1 MNLLRFVRNCGKL
14 RLIALL
20 IVLAAAVRVQAADVS
35 SRLAEILVPSNKTT
49 FGGKVVAL
57 RTGDVLFEYHANTP
71 MIPASNQKLVVL
83 AAAIDQL
90 GGDYQYTTVLAIRDH
105 DLVVIGSGDPVFGD
119 ERLSKRDDVAI
130 THVFET
136 WAARLKE
143 LGIEQI
149 PGDVIIDDSIFDKSF
164 VHESWPKNQY
174 QKWYEAPIGG
184 LNFNANCVTAT
195 VRPTKAGQPARI
207 GLIPPNKYVGITNET
222 KSSDQSSVIVLRP
235 RHSDDLILRGKVN
248 RYGELAPV
256 TVRDPGLFFGAALK
270 EHLIGSGIPVG
281 GNVKRET
288 VRLKQGLLPT
298 DVHIVAVHRQGLPDV
313 LMRAGRDSLGMVAEG
328 VFKTLGVKH
337 AGQGTW
343 SSAASALNAYF
354 RKLGIPAKQVS
365 VDDGSGLSRKNRLS
379 PAASV
384 RILQH
389 MYADPAK
396 FNLLSGSLAVSG
408 ADVGTLRKRMRD
420 KAVRA
425 RVFGKTGTI
434 AGVRTLAGY
443 IKTDSG
449 DWLAFA
455 FFYNTVTGKSPK
467 PRMDDACRFLVD
479 WRDPSQDVMRTAN
492 NGATDGD

>member
-1 MNLLRFVRNCGKL
+1 MNLLRFVRNNGIF
-14 RLIALL
+14 RLVALCA
-20 IVLAAAVRVQAADVS
+20 VLSATARLQAADVS
-35 SRLAEILVPSNKTT
+35 SRLAEILVPSNKTK
-49 FGGKVVAL
+49 FAGKVVAL
-57 RTGDVLFEYHANTP
+57 RTGEVLFEHHATNP

-90 GGDYQYTTVLAIRDH
+90 GGDFQYTTVLAIRDH

-119 ERLSKRDDVAI
+119 ERLAKRDDVAI

-149 PGDVIIDDSIFDKSF
+149 PGDVIIDDSIFDQSF
-164 VHESWPKNQY
+164 VHDNWPKNQY

-184 LNFNANCVTAT
+184 LNLNANCVTAS
-195 VRPTKAGQPARI
+195 VRPAASGRPAHI

-222 KSSDQSSVIVLRP
+222 TSSDQSSVIVLRP

-248 RYGELAPV
+248 AYGELAPV

-270 EHLIGSGIPVG
+270 EHLIGSGIRVG
-281 GNVKRET
+281 GSVKRET
-288 VRLKQGLLPT
+288 VRIKQSLLPT
-298 DVHIVAVHRQGLPDV
+298 DVHIIAVHRQALPDV

-328 VFKTLGVKH
+328 LFKTLGVKH

-354 RKLGIPAKQVS
+354 RKLDIPAKQVA
-365 VDDGSGLSRKNRLS
+365 VDDGSGLSRENRLS

-384 RILQH
+384 HILQH
-389 MYADPAK
+389 MYSDPAK

-408 ADVGTLRKRMRD
+408 ADVGTLRKRMRSGTV
-420 KAVRA
+420 KG

-443 IKTDSG
+443 IKTESG

-455 FFYNTVTGKSPK
+455 FFYNNVVGKSPK
-467 PRMDDACRFLVD
+467 PMMDDACRYLVE
-479 WRDPSQDVMRTAN
+479 WRDPSQPVMQTAN
-492 NGATDGD
+492 NGEPSGD